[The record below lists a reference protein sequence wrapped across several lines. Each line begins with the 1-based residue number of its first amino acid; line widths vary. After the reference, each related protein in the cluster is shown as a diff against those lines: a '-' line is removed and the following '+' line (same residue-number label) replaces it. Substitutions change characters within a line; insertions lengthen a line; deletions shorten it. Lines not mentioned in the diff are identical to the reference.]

1 MRTVV
6 IRSVVIWTMATGMA
20 CAQQAA
26 NPDQSAA
33 EALRAELRAMQA
45 QLEARRAAEPSGV
58 NAQAQ
63 ALAQIQAL
71 KAELAAAQARLEDLR
86 QRYTNGHPDVVTQKA
101 RVEELRDREVELTRA
116 LQRTMDAPASLKQ
129 SGGGLQTGLA
139 DRWWKNPAAAQYLG
153 LTADQQKRMD
163 DVFQESRLKLSQLNF
178 TLEREEKILERLVA
192 VEPLDDSKMASQ
204 IDSVAQARA
213 ELEKANGRMLLGIR
227 KQLTPEQWS
236 KLNQI
241 SSLAQ
246 ATQK

>member
-1 MRTVV
+1 MIMRTV
-6 IRSVVIWTMATGMA
+6 IILTMSAGMA
-20 CAQQAA
+20 WAQQAA
-26 NPDQSAA
+26 SPDQSAA

-45 QLEARRAAEPSGV
+45 QLEARRAAELSDV

-116 LQRTMDAPASLKQ
+116 LQRTMDTPASLKQ

-153 LTADQQKRMD
+153 LTANQQKKMD
-163 DVFQESRLKLSQLNF
+163 DVFQQSRSTLMNLNYA
-178 TLEREEKILERLVA
+178 LEEDEKRLERLVA
-192 VEPLDDSKMASQ
+192 AEPLDESGITAR
-204 IDSVAQARA
+204 IDRVAQARA

-227 KQLTPEQWS
+227 KQLTPEQWG

-241 SSLAQ
+241 SSLAHHD
-246 ATQK
+246 